1 MANQRIDIDGKLD
14 QLVAGENKEK
24 VEKEL
29 GTKVEDTLVVSVF
42 KSMGMSD
49 KTMLM
54 IEQDLRDQK
63 DSKEVVKGLK
73 AGRDR

>member
-1 MANQRIDIDGKLD
+1 MANQKIDIDGKLD

-29 GTKVEDTLVVSVF
+29 GSKVEDTLVVSVF

-63 DSKEVVKGLK
+63 ESKEVLRDLK
-73 AGRDR
+73 TGKDK